1 MKNKFFTGLI
11 CLITVF
17 LFVFGTVPVES
28 QANTV
33 GEAQSLIDGIVAF
46 KQEQAGAS
54 SIQGWIDGALTNGAG
69 VTSEWYILALS
80 QYGNYQFSSYQN
92 ALKIYLNNNTVYSAS
107 SRQKYALAFVATG
120 SADSYISSVMEDSIG
135 KQGVMS
141 WVYGLHLLNNGYVST
156 SYSTASVKQ
165 KLLSLQLSD
174 GGWAISGSNGDVD
187 ATAMAI
193 QALAPHYHNDSTVKT
208 AVDKALILLSNRQL
222 EDGDYANYG
231 VANPESTAQVLTS
244 LALLGID
251 GATDSRFIKN
261 GNTLFDGIKKYQLS
275 DGGYSHTL
283 GGAYNDTATSQVF
296 YSMIAYV
303 RMSNGNS
310 SFYIFDK
317 RNPSALPVNP
327 PSSGTE
333 DNSSSVESTTQEEM
347 TSQESASQNGNTNSN
362 DKIIEETDTTETT
375 ESESEITT
383 ETVDASQE
391 TESQEQKDSK
401 EQENLDSKNER
412 KTSGSYKPW
421 VTLIIVV
428 LAGVISLIFFIRKKR
443 NKKNFIAI
451 AVVSIIAIVFVW
463 MTDFYSADTYYHGE
477 QTQKENAIGTVVLS
491 IRCDTIVGKSDSS
504 YIPKDGIILDETEF
518 TIQENDTVYDILTEA
533 ARTYGIQMENN
544 GTEELAYITG
554 INYLYEFDFGDLSG
568 WTYLVN
574 DQKPSVGCGEYVLED
589 GDVIEWHYTCEL
601 GNDL

>member
-1 MKNKFFTGLI
+1 MKNNFFAGLI
-11 CLITVF
+11 CIITVF
-17 LFVFGTVPVES
+17 LFVFGTVPVEI

-33 GEAQSLIDGIVAF
+33 DEAQSLIDGIVVL
-46 KQEQAGAS
+46 KQNESGAS
-54 SIQGWIDGALTNGAG
+54 SVQNWIDEELSNGAG
-69 VTSEWYILALS
+69 NTSEWYILGLS

-92 ALKIYLNNNTVYSAS
+92 ALKAFLNNNTVHSAS

-156 SYSTASVKQ
+156 SYTTASVKQ

-174 GGWAISGSNGDVD
+174 GGWAISGNNGDVD
-187 ATAMAI
+187 ATAMVI

-208 AVDKALILLSNRQL
+208 AVDKALVLLSTRQL

-283 GGAYNDTATSQVF
+283 GGFYSDTATSQVF

-303 RMSNGNS
+303 RMANGNS

-317 RNPSALPVNP
+317 RNPSALPMNP
-327 PSSGTE
+327 HSLGTE
-333 DNSSSVESTTQEEM
+333 EM
-347 TSQESASQNGNTNSN
+347 
-362 DKIIEETDTTETT
+362 DTTETT
-375 ESESEITT
+375 EAESEITT
-383 ETVDASQE
+383 ETVDTSQE

-401 EQENLDSKNER
+401 EQENSDFKNES
-412 KTSGSYKPW
+412 KKNGSYKPW

-428 LAGVISLIFFIRKKR
+428 LAGVISLILFIRKKR

-463 MTDFYSADTYYHGE
+463 MTDFYSADAYYHGE

-533 ARTYGIQMENN
+533 ARTYEIQMENN

-568 WTYLVN
+568 WTYMVN
-574 DQKPSVGCGEYVLED
+574 DQKTSIGCGEYILKD